1 MTQLVEHLLT
11 PVLQKKKVKGMGVCE
26 ALSSIHC
33 PEKKKKKEEKR
44 EKMGRLSKVTKTVNP
59 VSHPEYLITVPLSF
73 E

>member
-33 PEKKKKKEEKR
+33 PEKKKKRKR
-44 EKMGRLSKVTKTVNP
+44 RGRRWGDYPKSLR
-59 VSHPEYLITVPLSF
+59 L
-73 E
+73 